1 MSAKEQYQTAA
12 AFRVALEHRLRD
24 EARQSGVALQR
35 LRKEAAF
42 NRLLARLQRVAPHSW
57 ALKGGLAL
65 IARLG
70 SQVRATK
77 DADANWRATQQTLED
92 ALDTIEDLDIGDWF
106 TFSIGDG
113 RALLGEGDAGALR
126 YPVTSRLDS
135 RTFEQLS
142 FDVNISGAD
151 DDRPTELVTVSRN
164 PFAFVSEPPLR
175 IPMIT
180 PAQQLA
186 EKLHAYTRR
195 YDDEP
200 SSRAKDLFDTLV
212 IADHIRLPDGAT
224 FSAEVQRTFAIRST
238 PWPPQLTAP
247 PTAWTGPWKAFVAE
261 YPLPWRTVEDAYSAF
276 RRFWEPVLQG
286 AAARIAANWQSDDWH
301 WT

>member
-1 MSAKEQYQTAA
+1 MSAKDRYRTPA
-12 AFRVALEHRLRD
+12 AFRTALEHRLRD
-24 EARQSGVALQR
+24 EAQRSGVALQR

-70 SQVRATK
+70 SQVRATR
-77 DADANWRATQQTLED
+77 DADANWRATQQSLED

-106 TFSIGDG
+106 TFSVGDAH
-113 RALLGEGDAGALR
+113 ALLGEGEAGALR
-126 YPVTSRLDS
+126 YPVTARLNG
-135 RTFEQLS
+135 RAFEQLS
-142 FDVNISGAD
+142 FDVNISGTED
-151 DDRPTELVTVSRN
+151 ERPVEIVTVGRN
-164 PFAFVSEPPLR
+164 PFAFIDEPPLR

-180 PAQQLA
+180 PTQQLA

-195 YDDEP
+195 YDNEP

-212 IADHIRLPDGAT
+212 IADQVQLPEGTT
-224 FSAEVQRTFAIRST
+224 FSAEVQRTFEIRDT
-238 PWPPQLTAP
+238 PWPPQLAAP
-247 PTAWTGPWKAFVAE
+247 PTTWAGPWKAFVAE
-261 YPLPWRTVEDAYSAF
+261 YPMPWATVDDAYVAF

-286 AAARIAANWQSDDWH
+286 AAARTAARWQSDDWD
-301 WT
+301 WV